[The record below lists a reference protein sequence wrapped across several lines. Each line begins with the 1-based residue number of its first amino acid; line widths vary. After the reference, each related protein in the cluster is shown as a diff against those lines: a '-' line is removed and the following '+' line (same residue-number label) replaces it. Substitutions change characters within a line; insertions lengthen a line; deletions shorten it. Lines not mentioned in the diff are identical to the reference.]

1 MSIAFLKILT
11 GMHQDALVPIDV
23 DRIVIGGSDA
33 VDIVLGDD
41 LLKDKSFVVDV
52 ADKHYRLHSYSDQM
66 DWSSATLNLSGHLLV
81 FYKTADLILGFSDDQ
96 TVFSQVSHDDLVFM
110 PYVEKPVDQEHQQ
123 EAAESS
129 ESDQLTDSDYLN
141 ADADKK
147 IFPRDDDAKNESE
160 EESLDEEGE
169 EEADVST
176 IFKNKKALSIGLAAI
191 AATIFG
197 LGYFSFY
204 SDFDESIAIPTVA
217 CESQFKAMFSDAAYQ
232 QLRFT
237 SEANTNLIQGYVNS
251 SEDLRALKDKALS
264 LPCAKIDRVYSNQQ
278 IVSSMKNMLPQDLL
292 GSVNVL
298 PDMLYGHVIME
309 GYAKD
314 ETQWRKLKSR
324 ILLDVNGLLSIID
337 KVETVQTHLTILHQ
351 MINKYQL
358 DGYVHLKVI
367 DDKIVA
373 DMVFN
378 PSMYDK
384 WKQMVVAYKD
394 VYKTGPELVM
404 DNVNITQLGIAGIS
418 QGRMAHIV
426 LENGEKYV
434 VGSVLPNGSVL
445 SRVDDDGLVL
455 STVSGEIKYPIST
468 LF

>member
-1 MSIAFLKILT
+1 MSIAFLKILS
-11 GMHQDALVPIDV
+11 GMHQDALVPIDH
-23 DRIVIGGSDA
+23 DRIIIGGSDA
-33 VDIVLGDD
+33 VDIVLGDNF
-41 LLKDKSFVVDV
+41 LKDKSIVVDV
-52 ADKHYRLHSYSDQM
+52 GDKRYRLHSSSDQL
-66 DWSSATLNLSGHLLV
+66 DWSSATLNLSGHVLV
-81 FYKTADLILGFSDDQ
+81 FYKTSDLILGFSDDQ
-96 TVFSQVSHDDLVFM
+96 AIFSQVNHDELVFM
-110 PYVEKPVDQEHQQ
+110 PYVEKPVDQDHQQ
-123 EAAESS
+123 EVAELLGT
-129 ESDQLTDSDYLN
+129 DKFTDSDHLN
-141 ADADKK
+141 TDADKK
-147 IFPRDDDAKNESE
+147 IFPRDDDPENELE
-160 EESLDEEGE
+160 EDIVDEDG

-176 IFKNKKALSIGLAAI
+176 IFKNKKALSIGVVAI
-191 AATIFG
+191 AATLFG

-204 SDFDESIAIPTVA
+204 TDFDESVPIPTVA
-217 CESQFKAMFSDAAYQ
+217 CESQFKEMFSDAAYQ

-237 SEANTNLIQGYVNS
+237 SEANTNLIKGYVNS
-251 SEDLRALKDKALS
+251 YEDLRALKDKALS

-278 IVSSMKNMLPQDLL
+278 IVSSMQNILPQDLL
-292 GSVNVL
+292 DSVKVI
-298 PDMLYGHVIME
+298 PDKLYGHIIME

-314 ETQWRKLKSR
+314 EAQWRKLKSR
-324 ILLDVNGLLSIID
+324 ILMDVNGLLSIID